1 MGMGDQLGEV
11 GICSECHQQRKIV
24 LKWDKGKNRH
34 GEFHS
39 PYLRCEDCT
48 KLDLDIDKKD

>member
-1 MGMGDQLGEV
+1 MGMGDQVGEV